1 MTEDER
7 LDYLLQSET
16 IRKVDAGELTPK
28 DLDTRIGLLK
38 QEIKELQNLRMMDM
52 AEIVTMRRQVEVLM
66 EGDNG
71 KTY

>member
-1 MTEDER
+1 MTDNER

-28 DLDTRIGLLK
+28 DLDTRIALLK
-38 QEIKELQNLRMMDM
+38 KEIKELQHLRMMDM
-52 AEIVTMRRQVEVLM
+52 AEIVTRRRQIGMLM